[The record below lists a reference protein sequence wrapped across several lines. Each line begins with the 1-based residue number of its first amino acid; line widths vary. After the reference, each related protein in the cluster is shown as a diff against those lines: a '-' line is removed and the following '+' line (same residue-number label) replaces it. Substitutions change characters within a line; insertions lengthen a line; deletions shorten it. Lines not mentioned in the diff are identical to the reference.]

1 MKNECEVIKDLLPG
15 YIAGILS
22 NDTEEAV
29 NEHIDNCENCK
40 KMLDRMKSSLPN
52 IPNDS
57 DEKVEIDYL
66 KKHNKK
72 MRILKNLILFIILF
86 VVLFSFGII
95 IKYNYI
101 SSIMQKVSNNIKKI
115 EKQNNYVVTITEHGI
130 DYEREKDYSYIT
142 KYYYKDDK
150 YKTEKHSIANFDIIN
165 GNTYNYGEID
175 SNSQITIVDDTKTVY
190 KENRNYVYMK
200 KEYLLRDLKNAI
212 QIFDTNF
219 GLVGN
224 LYMKSNYQIRNDRYN
239 GKECYVF
246 KSDCS
251 EYYFEYWIEK
261 DSMMLI
267 RTVQDIYN
275 RIYTENTYELTRDI
289 VKDEDVSIPDLDGYT
304 IKETNENTS
313 DEWLEIYN
321 NVF

>member
-1 MKNECEVIKDLLPG
+1 MKNECEVVKDLLPG
-15 YIAGILS
+15 YIAGIIS
-22 NDTEEAV
+22 NDTEEAI

-52 IPNDS
+52 TSNDS
-57 DEKVEIDYL
+57 DEKIEIDYL

-86 VVLFSFGII
+86 VVVFSFGII

-101 SSIMQKVSNNIKKI
+101 SNIMQKVSNNIKEV

-130 DYEREKDYSYIT
+130 DYEREKDYTYIT
-142 KYYYKDDK
+142 KHYYKDNK
-150 YKTEKHSIANFDIIN
+150 YKTENHSIANYDILN
-165 GNTYNYGEID
+165 GNTCNYGEIN

-190 KENRNYVYMK
+190 KESRNYVYMK

-212 QIFDTNF
+212 QIFDTDF
-219 GLVGN
+219 GIFGN

-239 GKECYVF
+239 GKECYVL
-246 KSDCS
+246 KSECN

-275 RIYTENTYELTRDI
+275 RIYTENTYELTRDA
-289 VKDEDVSIPDLDGYT
+289 VKDEDVSIPNFDGYT
-304 IKETNENTS
+304 IKETNANTS

-321 NVF
+321 DVF